1 MHSAL
6 LLVLSSLGAQAV
18 PLLNLRTNH
27 TIQRREEPYSIV
39 NVGDQPNTDV
49 PAIQTVVVPNPPQPP
64 VTITVT
70 NTPSA
75 TPSPCSSSVP
85 GSYPPWLAGSL
96 PTGVPT
102 GESGILARAFNVT
115 ERSARQLRRSVVVN
129 GTESRALFTRHNATE
144 PELSTR
150 SDEAVEHA
158 YNNGTASGLGAR
170 HNLVGSRVTARG
182 NVTLAERAAATT
194 HSLFN
199 TTEMRDTNVMARGL
213 NSTSLHA

>member
-102 GESGILARAFNVT
+102 GESGILARAFNAT

-158 YNNGTASGLGAR
+158 YKNG
-170 HNLVGSRVTARG
+170 TARG
-182 NVTLAERAAATT
+182 NVTLAERAAASTRG
-194 HSLFN
+194 LFN
-199 TTEMRDTNVMARGL
+199 TTETRDTNVMARGL